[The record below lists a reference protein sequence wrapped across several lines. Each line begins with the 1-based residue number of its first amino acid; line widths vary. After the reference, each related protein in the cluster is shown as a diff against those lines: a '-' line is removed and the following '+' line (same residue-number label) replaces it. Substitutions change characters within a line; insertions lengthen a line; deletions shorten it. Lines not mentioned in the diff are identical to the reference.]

1 MSNSNRI
8 RHNKFGKKKNFSEK
22 LCEKQ
27 KMCVFVHFSSPTPK
41 HLIASKCVYLAL
53 RSPYN
58 NNAAINI
65 RNINQEATKAIIQK
79 LYTVRVLTTHPPTH

>member
-1 MSNSNRI
+1 
-8 RHNKFGKKKNFSEK
+8 
-22 LCEKQ
+22 
-27 KMCVFVHFSSPTPK
+27 MCVFVHFSSPTPK

-79 LYTVRVLTTHPPTH
+79 LYTVRVLTTHPLLIYYKEYTVVYIHIPI